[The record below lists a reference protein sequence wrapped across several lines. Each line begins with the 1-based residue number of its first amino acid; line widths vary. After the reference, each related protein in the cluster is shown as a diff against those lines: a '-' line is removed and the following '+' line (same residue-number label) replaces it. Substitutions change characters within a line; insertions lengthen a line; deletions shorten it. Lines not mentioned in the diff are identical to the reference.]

1 VPGRDAYLN
10 YEYTRKGSPIKLAV
24 PEEPGAYEI
33 RYFLGVD
40 NAIIAR
46 QAFTV
51 TAVSATLSGPAQV
64 AAGTKFKVSWT
75 GPNNARDFI
84 TIVPAGTKERTY
96 RDYEYTSKGSTLEFT
111 PTRVS
116 AKAGTRL
123 RLRFVNEGTFPH
135 NIAIP
140 KSDDDIDSLAIA
152 AYSAGETGYVPMGL
166 KAKLVGWTT
175 LASPGETVEVTFVV
189 PAAGEYTY
197 VCLFPGHANSMLGT
211 LRALRP

>member
-1 VPGRDAYLN
+1 MKIFAVMAFVALLATGAGFADGSLVPVG
-10 YEYTRKGSPIKLAV
+10 
-24 PEEPGAYEI
+24 
-33 RYFLGVD
+33 
-40 NAIIAR
+40 IAW
-46 QAFTV
+46 QSTD
-51 TAVSATLSGPAQV
+51 TT
-64 AAGTKFKVSWT
+64 
-75 GPNNARDFI
+75 I
-84 TIVPAGTKERTY
+84 TIRAA
-96 RDYEYTSKGSTLEFT
+96 GSTLEFT